1 MFYEIY
7 DGTQYPEP
15 ARLSLHPGAR
25 FALGGRAR
33 VGDDATGGVQ
43 PPARPRGA
51 LRGNAADEGAST
63 AGDAGRRMPRMA
75 RPPGAGRPCNPGG
88 GGVASRRAARAVGR
102 WSVVYAG

>member
-33 VGDDATGGVQ
+33 LGNDATGRVQ

-51 LRGNAADEGAST
+51 LRRDATDQRTPAAGS
-63 AGDAGRRMPRMA
+63 AGRRMPSRA
-75 RPPGAGRPCNPGG
+75 RSAGTRRPGDPRDGDG
-88 GGVASRRAARAVGR
+88 ASRWATWAL
-102 WSVVYAG
+102 